1 MKKEKEVTEMST
13 DNYCPA
19 KKTAMPVV
27 AGIFNIVIGSFCLLG
42 VLILAIVTAV
52 AAPFAGGLAIAPG
65 LFVTLIAIP
74 VLAIGVISL
83 LGGIYG
89 VQRRLW
95 GWALA
100 GSITTTL
107 VSNVFG
113 IVAIVLTAVSKN
125 EFAQ

>member
-1 MKKEKEVTEMST
+1 MSMN
-13 DNYCPA
+13 DRSQV

-42 VLILAIVTAV
+42 VLILGIVAAV
-52 AAPFAGGLAIAPG
+52 AVPFAGDLAIAPG
-65 LFVTLIAIP
+65 ILIALVAVP
-74 VLAIGVISL
+74 AMAIGVISL
-83 LGGIYG
+83 IGGVYG
-89 VQRRLW
+89 VQRKLW

-100 GSITTTL
+100 GSISTIL

-113 IVAIVLTAVSKN
+113 IVATVLTAVSKN